1 MSLNKKSW
9 KSPLKWNAGEDLA
22 LAVERETNEIG
33 LKLASDGLFRPASRP
48 MNLFPISP
56 LEFLC

>member
-1 MSLNKKSW
+1 MSLNKKSR
-9 KSPLKWNAGEDLA
+9 KSPLKGNAGENLT
-22 LAVERETNEIG
+22 LEMEREVNEIG
-33 LKLASDGLFRPASRP
+33 LKLASDGLFRPAFRP